1 MSKLFKYL
9 DSVTDWLEVTA
20 TSIMVIAIFIQ
31 VIWRY
36 FLNNALP
43 WPEEIARYLFCWG
56 TYLAVAISMRGDE
69 NLRITILLDALPN
82 PLRKTLN
89 MLCCTVNI
97 LFFTLLVY
105 LGFDITFQVKELEEY
120 MVSMPVPIWYIWLGL
135 PISFILITI
144 QAIRNLF
151 LIATDQIGQPYEQG

>member
-82 PLRKTLN
+82 PLR
-89 MLCCTVNI
+89 
-97 LFFTLLVY
+97 
-105 LGFDITFQVKELEEY
+105 
-120 MVSMPVPIWYIWLGL
+120 
-135 PISFILITI
+135 
-144 QAIRNLF
+144 
-151 LIATDQIGQPYEQG
+151 